1 MADGRWQ
8 TAGARRNVGVSE
20 RVPVTKLDEALP
32 SELFQDLM
40 PYRVQD
46 ILLVSS
52 LYDAFTLQEDGRL
65 NELVMRE
72 FIDLDTHHTPHITHV
87 SSGAEAIAKATAQ
100 RQFNLVITTINPGD
114 MDATELARRLAEAGL
129 DVP

>member
-1 MADGRWQ
+1 M
-8 TAGARRNVGVSE
+8 SE
-20 RVPVTKLDEALP
+20 REPVTKLDEALP

-72 FIDLDTHHTPHITHV
+72 FVDLDTHHTPHITHV
-87 SSGAEAIAKATAQ
+87 ASGAECRSGPASRGSA
-100 RQFNLVITTINPGD
+100 
-114 MDATELARRLAEAGL
+114 
-129 DVP
+129 